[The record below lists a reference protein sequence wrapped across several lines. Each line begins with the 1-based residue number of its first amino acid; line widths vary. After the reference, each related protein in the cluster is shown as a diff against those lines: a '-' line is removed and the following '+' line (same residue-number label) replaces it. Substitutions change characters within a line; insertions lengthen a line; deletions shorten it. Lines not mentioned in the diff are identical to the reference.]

1 MSVSLNRVGGLE
13 PPESQLLTTTN
24 ATTIISAST
33 AYGRT
38 VEQVILSNINGTD
51 RIVLLEWVDSTPTSY
66 KYWRD
71 TVPANDTVI
80 VEIPIL
86 LQGNGKVRS
95 IKATAANAND
105 IWVTVI
111 SSAQTKQAPA

>member
-1 MSVSLNRVGGLE
+1 MSVSLNRVGRLD
-13 PPESQLLTTTN
+13 PPESQLLTTTS
-24 ATTIISAST
+24 ATTIVTASSVES
-33 AYGRT
+33 RV
-38 VEQVILSNINGTD
+38 VEQVILVNINGVD
-51 RIVLLEWVDSTPTSY
+51 RIVLLEWLDATPTSY

-86 LQGNGKVRS
+86 LQGGGKARS
-95 IKATAANAND
+95 VKATAANAND

-111 SSAQTKQAPA
+111 SSVQTKQAQT